1 MNIELS
7 AITSKFSVTKDFVV
21 RYALIIFIVGVVGI
35 LGFMT
40 LTIAHFSNLEPTD
53 DQIDEKKSS
62 LKAVRLDEK
71 SIAKLVQ
78 LEDQGISIESLFNN
92 GRTNPFE

>member
-1 MNIELS
+1 MNIDITAL
-7 AITSKFSVTKDFVV
+7 TSKFATIKDFIV
-21 RYALIIFIVGVVGI
+21 RYALIIFIIGVVGI

-40 LTIAHFSNLEPTD
+40 LTISHFSNLEPTD

-78 LEDQGISIESLFNN
+78 LEDRGINIESLFNN